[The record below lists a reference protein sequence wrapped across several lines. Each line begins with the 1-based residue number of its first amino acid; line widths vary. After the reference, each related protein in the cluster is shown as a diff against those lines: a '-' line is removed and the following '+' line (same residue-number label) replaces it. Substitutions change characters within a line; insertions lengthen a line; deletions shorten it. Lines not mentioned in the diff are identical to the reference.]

1 MYARFLLKF
10 VSKREKKKKRN
21 VLSTHFETFGFVR
34 SYKLFHFG
42 SNSLQIR
49 FRKMLFPRVPV
60 CVCVFRR
67 KKFQLWP
74 PPLKGILIRMA
85 GEQYQTKLKFLARE
99 HEGSTG
105 LGRPVKV
112 FTRFEP
118 TCLNRAGRNVRELL
132 LVVYLEER
140 NHLPRFYLTSIPSRS
155 IIIVSPNPMLQLAH
169 PTSVHSCL
177 VLLNRVESC
186 LEEKNQRSS
195 SSSEFFDEEN
205 RIDSNLGSM
214 TPV

>member
-1 MYARFLLKF
+1 MNEIRNASFLRRDEKY
-10 VSKREKKKKRN
+10 SKLCMRDFCWNSFRSVKKKKRN

-34 SYKLFHFG
+34 SYGLFHFG

-118 TCLNRAGRNVRELL
+118 TCLNRAGGNVREL
-132 LVVYLEER
+132 R
-140 NHLPRFYLTSIPSRS
+140 TSIAPR
-155 IIIVSPNPMLQLAH
+155 
-169 PTSVHSCL
+169 CL
-177 VLLNRVESC
+177 LGRKKPLTTVLPHL
-186 LEEKNQRSS
+186 
-195 SSSEFFDEEN
+195 D
-205 RIDSNLGSM
+205 
-214 TPV
+214 P